1 MYGRNKHNVVN
12 QLFFNEKKKNFLKTE
27 KKTQVFIK
35 AYFEF
40 SLKKHTDKQCT
51 GICYSKN
58 D

>member
-1 MYGRNKHNVVN
+1 MK
-12 QLFFNEKKKNFLKTE
+12 KKKNFLKTE

-58 D
+58 DYHIYFS